1 MSKASAIQNT
11 NEDVLLKKILWKIRE
26 EKNKRIRKEVL
37 LSFCGLMVSLAL
49 LPLFFSIE
57 L

>member
-1 MSKASAIQNT
+1 V
-11 NEDVLLKKILWKIRE
+11 EIRE

-37 LSFCGLMVSLAL
+37 LFFLWFDGQFGAFAT
-49 LPLFFSIE
+49 FFSIE